1 MRAGRDFS
9 GLDPYET
16 LGVTREA
23 GIYEIRKA
31 YRRKVRE
38 SHPDLH
44 PDNPRL
50 ATRMRDLNLAA
61 RILLD
66 PAMRAAYDRFKASA
80 GGEGAKSWWER
91 GAADEPCEWVEPPVE
106 PRSRVVPAGARVF
119 LGEVRGSAARAFANV
134 DAEVLALPPRV
145 RLLVGSLGVGLA
157 LLLLAAA
164 QPRTGGAGGGDRPQ
178 PVSIS
183 PAVLTP

>member
-23 GIYEIRKA
+23 GIHEIRKA

-66 PAMRAAYDRFKASA
+66 PAMRAAYDRFKASGQSA
-80 GGEGAKSWWER
+80 EAKTWWER
-91 GAADEPCEWVEPPVE
+91 GAADDRCEWVEPPTE
-106 PRSRVVPAGARVF
+106 PRPRSVPAGARGF
-119 LGEVRGSAARAFANV
+119 LREVRGSVARAFANV
-134 DAEVLALPPRV
+134 DAELLALPPRG
-145 RLLVGSLGVGLA
+145 RLLLGSVGVGVA

-164 QPRTGGAGGGDRPQ
+164 QPRIGGERMQ
-178 PVSIS
+178 PVSVS